1 MLTYTCVAFEELSLE
16 ELYNF
21 MALRLEVFAVEQNCP
36 YQDADGKDQAAWHVM
51 GKEEAGQIM
60 AYARLIPQGVA
71 YAEYVSIGRVVNHAS
86 MRGKGTGRAL
96 MEHSLQFI
104 EALWPGQAIKIS
116 AQAYLVDFY
125 TSLGFKAYGGTY
137 LEDGIPHVE
146 MRFSKG

>member
-1 MLTYTCVAFEELSLE
+1 MLSYTCVAFEELSLK

-36 YQDADGKDQAAWHVM
+36 YQDADGKDLAAWHVM
-51 GKEEAGQIM
+51 GKNTDGQIM

-71 YAEYVSIGRVVNHAS
+71 YAEYVSIGRVVSHAS
-86 MRGKGTGRAL
+86 MRGKGIGREL
-96 MEHSLQFI
+96 MEQCLRFI

-125 TSLGFKAYGGTY
+125 TSLGFKAYGETY